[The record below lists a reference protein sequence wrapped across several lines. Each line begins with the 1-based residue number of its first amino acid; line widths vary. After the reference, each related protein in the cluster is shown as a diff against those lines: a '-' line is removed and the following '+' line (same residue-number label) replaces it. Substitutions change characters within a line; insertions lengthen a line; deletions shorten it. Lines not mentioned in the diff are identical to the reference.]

1 MHTPHLAR
9 SALAASALALAA
21 GAGTAQA
28 VTLVGLTSSNE
39 IARFDTANI
48 GGATRVAITGLA
60 AGDRFVGIDLRPGNN
75 TIYGVT
81 LSNQLYTINETTGA
95 TTFVA
100 ALSSP
105 IVSPTLGYG
114 IDFNPVADFSGAA
127 SLRFVSSAGGNYAI
141 NANTGAV
148 ANAANTIAPG
158 YSGVA
163 YSNSN
168 PLPGSAPASTALY
181 YIDSTNDTLAVAT
194 TAFNTPTIS
203 TVGSLGVDV
212 LRANGFEILGNGMA
226 YAALNVDAGTSLTTG
241 IYGINL
247 ATGAATLLG
256 NFNGTLSGLTLSVS
270 AVPEPGSYGLMAAG
284 LLAMGVVVRR
294 RRPAGA

>member
-1 MHTPHLAR
+1 MQTPHLAR
-9 SALAASALALAA
+9 CALAAAALALAA
-21 GAGTAQA
+21 GTGTAQA

-39 IARFDTANI
+39 IARFDTADI

-81 LSNQLYTINETTGA
+81 LSNQLYTINETTGVA
-95 TTFVA
+95 SFVV
-100 ALSSP
+100 ALSAP
-105 IVSPTLGYG
+105 IVDPTLGYG

-141 NANTGAV
+141 NADTGV
-148 ANAANTIAPG
+148 VGNAANTIAPG

-163 YSNSN
+163 YSNAN

-181 YIDSTNDTLAVAT
+181 YIDSTTDTLAVAT
-194 TAFNTPTIS
+194 SAFNTPTIS
-203 TVGSLGVDV
+203 TVGSLGVDA

-256 NFNGTLSGLTLSVS
+256 NFNGTLSGLTLSVT

-294 RRPAGA
+294 RRPAA